1 MSWQASHHKRL
12 WQRKENFFWA
22 RSLPHWLAHPANLQT
37 EPFCPVPGGWVALG
51 ALTASPGV
59 VKMVGPALGPSRVGL
74 CSRPEAVEAEVVL
87 GLRGPAVLR
96 RGEMMPRIQFLS
108 LVIRA

>member
-1 MSWQASHHKRL
+1 MVAEER
-12 WQRKENFFWA
+12 RENCFWA
-22 RSLPHWLAHPANLQT
+22 RSLPCWLAHPANLQT
-37 EPFCPVPGGWVALG
+37 AFSFCPVPGSWVALG

-74 CSRPEAVEAEVVL
+74 CSGPEAVEAEVVL
-87 GLRGPAVLR
+87 GLKGPAVLR
-96 RGEMMPRIQFLS
+96 LGEVMPRIQFLS